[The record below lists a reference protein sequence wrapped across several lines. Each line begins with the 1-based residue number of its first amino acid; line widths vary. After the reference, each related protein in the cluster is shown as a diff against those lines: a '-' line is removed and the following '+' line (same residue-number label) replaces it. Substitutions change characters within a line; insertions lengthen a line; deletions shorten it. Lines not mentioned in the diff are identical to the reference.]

1 MYSKSKIK
9 LGTNKSFGLVF
20 FVVFLIIS
28 LWPLTYDSN
37 ARIFPGIISLIF
49 LFLGLIN
56 SKLLTPLNKVW
67 MKFGLFLGAII
78 SPIAMGVVFFFVVT
92 PIGFIMRVSGKDL
105 LNMKHDSKKKS
116 YWIKRN
122 KPIDTMKRQ
131 F

>member
-105 LNMKHDSKKKS
+105 LNMKHDNKKKS

-122 KPIDTMKRQ
+122 KSIDTMKRQ

>member
-122 KPIDTMKRQ
+122 KSIDTMKRQ